1 MMGHAMGGSSAPVQK
16 NGKSIR
22 PAPSSLCGG
31 VPLSLVLSRSLAS
44 GGLFLLQ
51 PVEALVAAQGRFIR
65 VSRRRLAHACPLA
78 PMRRRCLLASSS
90 CLFHYTTNVLFLKLL
105 SPATRNCYLQKCQS
119 SRALVAA
126 RANLSLIAFHHP
138 LKSPTRPLAAVC
150 M

>member
-1 MMGHAMGGSSAPVQK
+1 MGHAMGRSSAPVQK

-31 VPLSLVLSRSLAS
+31 VPLSLSLVLSRSLAS

-51 PVEALVAAQGRFIR
+51 PVEALVAAQARFI
-65 VSRRRLAHACPLA
+65 RRRLAHACPLA
-78 PMRRRCLLASSS
+78 PMRRRSLLASSS